1 MEDLKI
7 LKLPYSE
14 NYIQNRIDNF
24 YREFLSHDH
33 SHEYIEHLIAT
44 IHDYLLLIDNGESIE
59 LTQSIIN
66 IRQSIFWLHTWNSQ
80 DFDTQD

>member
-1 MEDLKI
+1 MENLKI

-33 SHEYIEHLIAT
+33 SHEYVEQLIAA
-44 IHDYLLLIDNGESIE
+44 IHDYLLLIDSGESIE
-59 LTQSIIN
+59 LTQTIIN
-66 IRQSIFWLHTWNSQ
+66 LRQSIYWLNTHYSA
-80 DFDTQD
+80 DFDIQD